1 MIVPNL
7 PPINPEPR
15 MPIRI
20 LHLLWFNG
28 LGLARPDGWLR
39 AASHYFHCIIS
50 FPIKA
55 ITPSATPYR
64 SQSGISHRGQQD
76 FESLWDLFDRDGM
89 DGETLWRTLVER
101 NISPNKPSQMD
112 LEELTDEIEEQRRPA
127 AGDRLE

>member
-1 MIVPNL
+1 MSDDPYNGRCPL
-7 PPINPEPR
+7 CR
-15 MPIRI
+15 GQLI
-20 LHLLWFNG
+20 LK
-28 LGLARPDGWLR
+28 DGFLSC
-39 AASHYFHCIIS
+39 AEAEHYQI
-50 FPIKA
+50 
-55 ITPSATPYR
+55 
-64 SQSGISHRGQQD
+64 GQQD